1 MLVAIA
7 ITTTIIFC
15 PSPVS
20 LQNRELRPRWMKQ
33 PPSGQMAVL
42 SEEFEQEATCLNSF
56 IILGTLSSSRN
67 YALTARMIC
76 EGKGRGL
83 IIA

>member
-1 MLVAIA
+1 
-7 ITTTIIFC
+7 
-15 PSPVS
+15 
-20 LQNRELRPRWMKQ
+20 MKQ
-33 PPSGQMAVL
+33 PPSGQIAVL
-42 SEEFEQEATCLNSF
+42 SEEFEQEATCLSSF
-56 IILGTLSSSRN
+56 IEVDTLSSSRN